1 MNDEPPRDKSPG
13 DDAPADAP
21 VAAEEPTAPA
31 DVPPPPPPPPD
42 EAPAQRGFSVPK
54 WAAAGAAAVVL
65 LFGGGFAIG
74 HATAGGDGDEG
85 REQSSEQ
92 ESPEREDRGEDPD
105 QGRED
110 GDEARPTSSVFL
122 GVATGDASGDQQGAE
137 ILRVANG
144 SPAEDAGLQDG
155 DIVTAVD
162 GSAVASS
169 SDLAREVREHE
180 PGDRVTITYSRDG
193 NSAQAEVT
201 LGDREEAE
209 TPSA

>member
-1 MNDEPPRDKSPG
+1 MSDESPRDENPA
-13 DDAPADAP
+13 DDAPADEP
-21 VAAEEPTAPA
+21 EAADEPTAPA
-31 DVPPPPPPPPD
+31 DVPPPPPPPPA
-42 EAPAQRGFSVPK
+42 ESPARRGFSVPK

-85 REQSSEQ
+85 GAQSSEQ
-92 ESPEREDRGEDPD
+92 ESPNREDRDR
-105 QGRED
+105 GRED
-110 GDEARPTSSVFL
+110 GDEARPTRGVFL
-122 GVATGDASGDQQGAE
+122 GVATGDASGDPQGAE

-144 SPAEDAGLQDG
+144 SPADDAGLQDG
-155 DIVTAVD
+155 DVVTAVD

-180 PGDRVTITYSRDG
+180 PGDRVTITYTRDG

-201 LGDREEAE
+201 LGDREEAA